1 MKMEIVIVT
10 RVCVM
15 DVNRD
20 MEEERRGVPTHQSA
34 ALEISV
40 HLEVEGTVGEIR
52 PVSSVLLESSR
63 Q

>member
-10 RVCVM
+10 RVRVM

-20 MEEERRGVPTHQSA
+20 TEEERRGVPTHRSA

-52 PVSSVLLESSR
+52 PVSCVLLESSR